1 MSPTGFLFLD
11 FHESFYLA
19 CGNYLNGGNNQRGQA
34 DGFNIEILSKLKDVK
49 TKDNFSNLL
58 KYVVRYINLFFQNA
72 SFTISI

>member
-1 MSPTGFLFLD
+1 MSPTGFFFLD
-11 FHESFYLA
+11 FHSFYSA

-58 KYVVRYINLFFQNA
+58 KYVVRYNKVFVHNESFPINC
-72 SFTISI
+72 